1 MRLVGETTAGPG
13 GEVVSIAHQL
23 ASVARQIR
31 LELGEPTGWVRVEV
45 VDAAGAPVATIEI
58 SESIAGLPGDLR
70 LEVELWREAG
80 VETSVSRVG
89 SASPAATG

>member
-1 MRLVGETTAGPG
+1 LPGRSGSSSASRPAGCG
-13 GEVVSIAHQL
+13 
-23 ASVARQIR
+23 
-31 LELGEPTGWVRVEV
+31 VEV